1 MAMESE
7 LTNYKNYKAS
17 IMYSEE
23 DELFVGEVIGV
34 SDSLYFHGRSVEELE
49 ESFHNCIDNYMEF
62 KRKN

>member
-1 MAMESE
+1 MESE

-34 SDSLYFHGRSVEELE
+34 SDSLYFHGRSVVELE
-49 ESFHNCIDNYMEF
+49 ESFHNCIDNYMEL

>member
-1 MAMESE
+1 MESE

-34 SDSLYFHGRSVEELE
+34 SDSLYFHGRSVEEIE

>member
-1 MAMESE
+1 MELE

>member
-1 MAMESE
+1 MESE

-62 KRKN
+62 KRKK

>member
-1 MAMESE
+1 MESE